1 MENKVNISSR
11 QTKKIHV
18 LNTFRIHSLK
28 ICRTVANV
36 YYSLYRLFMQIIS
49 DKWFQFFNCFDD
61 VQLNRHGAF
70 CSKKAKLFYFFF
82 ASVRRSFL

>member
-49 DKWFQFFNCFDD
+49 DK
-61 VQLNRHGAF
+61 
-70 CSKKAKLFYFFF
+70 
-82 ASVRRSFL
+82 